1 MPLSCISGFQSI
13 LRGTNLGPL
22 GKQASGMA
30 TKLWKH
36 TFTLWAIIEEA
47 RQQYSKALCCFVV
60 VDFQKAFNSV
70 LRALLLQR
78 LRNIGV
84 LQSLIV
90 STMRLYDTIVGRLH
104 TQQGLS
110 DFIRNTIGVK

>member
-47 RQQYSKALCCFVV
+47 RQQYSKALCCFV
-60 VDFQKAFNSV
+60 DFQKAFNSV

-84 LQSLIV
+84 LESLIV
-90 STMRLYDTIVGRLH
+90 STMRLYDTIVGRLL